1 MPSASFV
8 TRCQNKTA
16 EPTLLFEYEL
26 TLGALDYADYSS
38 YVKSISSITRTSELT
53 AGYVDVE
60 LNNAGGDFDDFL
72 DDSMAL
78 DHAVMISLYF
88 ADIAESLAIF
98 TGYVEAASMGLKSVK
113 LRIRDRL
120 NRCLAKTVG
129 SGESPVLYD
138 PTIMTVPEIVWDLLT
153 TYAKL
158 DSTHSTDNVDIDY
171 TSFLLW
177 EADMDSVGNAY
188 ALKTYLTGPTVSDV
202 LNRIADLTNSIFWG
216 NGEGRIEFASA
227 VVYTVGTVPVTKEYV
242 LARTYDSDLNGM
254 VNDIRCYYN
263 LDMGVDIVLTDTS
276 ISFHDNSPAAD
287 TIEDFN
293 NQFITSGFTA
303 PMEVEVFDSALNNGI
318 WHIETVA
325 AGALTLYADEPTL
338 RTEEAGA
345 SITVEK
351 FGYEAS
357 TNEWESSVQ
366 ESRYYGPSTL
376 AIELTEEDRSI
387 WHHTQASAE
396 RFTDEKLDRLSGPIR
411 TFNITT
417 AMLGFLSDI
426 GNVETLTNHY
436 TSPNHSIDIHIQ
448 NISYDFE
455 NYEVNIKG
463 QWLWDMA

>member
-1 MPSASFV
+1 MPSANFV
-8 TRCQNKTA
+8 TRCQNKTT
-16 EPTLLFEYEL
+16 EPSLIFEYEL

-88 ADIAESLAIF
+88 ADIAESLPIF
-98 TGYVEAASMGLKSVK
+98 TGYIEAIDMGLKSVR

-120 NRCLAKTVG
+120 SVCLEKTIG
-129 SGESPVLYD
+129 SGESPILYD
-138 PTIMTVPEIVWDLLT
+138 PAISDVSEIVWDLLT

-158 DSTHSTDNVDIDY
+158 DSTASTANVDIDY

-177 EADMDSVGNAY
+177 QTDMNTGGNAY
-188 ALKTYLTGPTVSDV
+188 SLRAYLSGPTVGSI
-202 LNRIADLTNSIFWG
+202 LNRMADLTNSIFWV

-227 VVYTVGTVPVTKEYV
+227 VVYTVGTVPVKKEYV
-242 LARTYDSDLNGM
+242 LARNYNCDLNGM

-263 LDMGVDIVLTDTS
+263 LDMGVDIILTDTS

-287 TIEDFN
+287 TIEDFD

-303 PMEVEVFDSALNNGI
+303 PMEVEVFGSALNNGI

-325 AGALTLYADEPTL
+325 AGALTLYADEPAL
-338 RTEEAGA
+338 RDEEAGA
-345 SITVEK
+345 TVTVEK

-357 TNEWESSVQ
+357 TNEWEDSIQ
-366 ESRYYGPSTL
+366 ESRYYGPSTR

-387 WHHTQASAE
+387 WHYTQTSAE
-396 RFTDEKLDRLSGPIR
+396 RFADEKLDRLSGPIR

-436 TSPNHSIDIHIQ
+436 TSPNDSIDIHIQ

-455 NYEVNIKG
+455 NYEVTMNG
-463 QWLWDMA
+463 QWLWSMA